1 VAEALPAGVVTF
13 LFTDIEG
20 STKLWERCPEAM
32 RASLPDHD
40 AILRDAIERN
50 KGVVFKTMGD
60 AFCAAFGQ
68 PRMALAAA
76 IEGQRALHAHA
87 WPPELG
93 GIRVRMGVHC
103 GECAQ
108 RGGDYY
114 GPTLNRVARL
124 ASVGHGEQ
132 ILLSAAT
139 AALLR
144 DSLEGDV
151 ALRDLGLVRLKDLS
165 QPESTF
171 QVLAPGLRSTFPA
184 PLSLDSRP
192 NNLPSQ
198 ISTFI
203 GRESELEQLGFLIAD
218 ARLLTI
224 TGPGG
229 IGKTRLALQLA
240 ASVVEQYADGAWF
253 ADLSTIRNPE
263 LIAQAIAAVL
273 GIRELPSEPIEV
285 TLIAHVRDK
294 KLLLV
299 IDNAEHLLAGVA
311 RFVKSLLSQCPG
323 VTVVATSRQPLHV
336 SGEQVYRLGPLAE
349 STRLFLDRAQQAAPS
364 TVFGDAENADVDSL
378 CAKLE
383 GLPLAI
389 ELACARLSSMPLKQ
403 LARRL
408 KSGLTLSSKD
418 STESSR
424 HRTLRETIAWSFELL
439 EPDERDTFTALSVFH
454 GGCTAEAIDA
464 VAHGTTEVDDVLDSL
479 VDKSLLQVEDTGS
492 VVRYRLL
499 EAVREFA
506 YERLQGD
513 AAAERSEFAHAD
525 YYADLVASAHARASK
540 GDLSDYTTI
549 DSDAPNVRAALEW
562 LFPREILNA
571 VRLLSQL
578 APYWRLRGNL
588 AEARS
593 WISRALD
600 VCTGD
605 NPNRVPLLCLA
616 ASFATLQDE
625 LAESLRL
632 ANEALDLARAAGDG
646 TGTAWALFR
655 IAEARHRQGQLDAAE
670 ALYREALTAFRS
682 SPDARAEMLCLG
694 NLGMLARQRGDLH
707 DAVEL
712 LDDAIHRA
720 TRLGERRLLG
730 EFTMQMGWVQIGLND
745 LAQSR
750 TLFEKAFSDKSDDRD
765 RYGVCCARHGL
776 ATVAL
781 KEARPSEA
789 LEEFVAT
796 LNAAMEL
803 QLKDYVARAFHGIA
817 AVEAIEGRT
826 ELGQRLLGLADRIF
840 EESGRVLRDSVAY
853 DVASHALEAALPPD
867 RQSALREE
875 GARMSVADAL
885 AAVQTAGERVEAP

>member
-1 VAEALPAGVVTF
+1 MASQWHVRTMHTRLALDSVKATFGALLKRLRIERRLSQEELAERAKMSVAAISALERGSRQSPYRSSVDLLADGLGIDHEARTQLHALAEQSRKARALP
-13 LFTDIEG
+13 
-20 STKLWERCPEAM
+20 SR
-32 RASLPDHD
+32 
-40 AILRDAIERN
+40 
-50 KGVVFKTMGD
+50 
-60 AFCAAFGQ
+60 
-68 PRMALAAA
+68 
-76 IEGQRALHAHA
+76 
-87 WPPELG
+87 
-93 GIRVRMGVHC
+93 
-103 GECAQ
+103 
-108 RGGDYY
+108 
-114 GPTLNRVARL
+114 
-124 ASVGHGEQ
+124 SVGR
-132 ILLSAAT
+132 SA
-139 AALLR
+139 
-144 DSLEGDV
+144 G
-151 ALRDLGLVRLKDLS
+151 
-165 QPESTF
+165 
-171 QVLAPGLRSTFPA
+171 
-184 PLSLDSRP
+184 SLDSRP

-203 GRESELEQLGFLIAD
+203 GRESEIQQLGFLIAD

-240 ASVVEQYADGAWF
+240 GGVVEQYADGAWL
-253 ADLSTIRNPE
+253 ADLSTISSPE

-273 GIRELPSEPIEV
+273 SVRELPSEPIEV
-285 TLIAHVRDK
+285 TLTSHLRDK
-294 KLLLV
+294 QLLVV

-349 STRLFLDRAQQAAPS
+349 SARLFLERAQQAAPS
-364 TVFGDAENADVDSL
+364 AVFGDVENADVDSL

-424 HRTLRETIAWSFELL
+424 HRTLRETIAWSYALL
-439 EPDERDTFTALSVFH
+439 DPEERVTFTALSVFH

-464 VAHGTTEVDDVLDSL
+464 VAHGETEVDDVLDSL
-479 VDKSLLQVEDTGS
+479 VDKSLLQVEDTSGGL
-492 VVRYRLL
+492 RYRLL

-506 YERLQGD
+506 YERLQADG
-513 AAAERSEFAHAD
+513 AAERAEFAHAD
-525 YYADLVASAHARASK
+525 YYADLVATAHARASK
-540 GDLSDYTTI
+540 GDLSDYTTV

-562 LFPREILNA
+562 VFPREILNA

-588 AEARS
+588 SEARS
-593 WISRALD
+593 WISRALE
-600 VCTGD
+600 VRTGD

-616 ASFATLQDE
+616 ASFTTLQDE
-625 LAESLRL
+625 LPESLRL
-632 ANEALDLARAAGDG
+632 ASEALDLARAARDD

-655 IAEARHRQGQLDAAE
+655 IAEARHRQGKLDAAE

-707 DAVEL
+707 DALAL
-712 LDDAIHRA
+712 LDDAIQRA
-720 TRLGERRLLG
+720 ARLGERRLLG

-750 TLFEKAFSDKSDDRD
+750 MLFEKAFSDKSDDRD

-781 KEARPSEA
+781 KEARQSEA

-817 AVEAIEGRT
+817 AVEAIEGRP
-826 ELGQRLLGLADRIF
+826 ELAQRLLGLADRIF

-853 DVASHALEAALPPD
+853 DVASQSLEAMLPAAQ
-867 RQSALREE
+867 QSALREE

-885 AAVQTAGERVEAP
+885 AAVQAAGERVEAP